1 LKYPYISEKSVTR
14 AYVLIKSDLGAEQ
27 KIIEELENL
36 EQVLQVEEIFGDY
49 DLIVKLEAE
58 HSIKI
63 REVIS
68 WDIKN
73 IKGVRATKTLM
84 KKEQE

>member
-1 LKYPYISEKSVTR
+1 MTS
-14 AYVLIKSDLGAEQ
+14 AYVLIKSDLGAESN
-27 KIIEELENL
+27 IIEELQKL
-36 EQVLQVEEIFGDY
+36 EQVVRVEEIYGDY
-49 DLIVKLEAE
+49 DLIVKLDAE

-68 WDIKN
+68 WDIKK

>member
-1 LKYPYISEKSVTR
+1 MTR
-14 AYVLIKSDLGAEQ
+14 AYVLIKSDLGSEE
-27 KIIEELENL
+27 KIIEALNEF

-58 HSIKI
+58 NSIAI

-68 WDIKN
+68 WDIKK
-73 IKGVRATKTLM
+73 IKGVSATKTLM

>member
-1 LKYPYISEKSVTR
+1 MTR

-36 EQVLQVEEIFGDY
+36 EQVIQVEEIFGDY

-58 HSIKI
+58 NSIAI

-68 WDIKN
+68 WDIKK

>member
-1 LKYPYISEKSVTR
+1 MTR

-58 HSIKI
+58 NSIAI

-68 WDIKN
+68 WDIKK

>member
-1 LKYPYISEKSVTR
+1 MTS
-14 AYVLIKSDLGAEQ
+14 AYVLIKSDLGAESN
-27 KIIEELENL
+27 IIEELQKL
-36 EQVLQVEEIFGDY
+36 EQVVKVEEIYGDY
-49 DLIVKLEAE
+49 DLFVRLDAE

-63 REVIS
+63 REIIS
-68 WDIKN
+68 WDIKK

>member
-1 LKYPYISEKSVTR
+1 MTR
-14 AYVLIKSDLGAEQ
+14 AYVLIKSDLGSEE
-27 KIIEELENL
+27 KIIEELNNL

-58 HSIKI
+58 NSIAI

-68 WDIKN
+68 WDIKK

>member
-1 LKYPYISEKSVTR
+1 MTS
-14 AYVLIKSDLGAEQ
+14 AYVLIKSDLGAEES
-27 KIIEELENL
+27 IIEELQKL
-36 EQVLQVEEIFGDY
+36 EQVVKVEEIYGDY
-49 DLIVKLEAE
+49 DLIVKLDAE

-68 WDIKN
+68 WDIKK